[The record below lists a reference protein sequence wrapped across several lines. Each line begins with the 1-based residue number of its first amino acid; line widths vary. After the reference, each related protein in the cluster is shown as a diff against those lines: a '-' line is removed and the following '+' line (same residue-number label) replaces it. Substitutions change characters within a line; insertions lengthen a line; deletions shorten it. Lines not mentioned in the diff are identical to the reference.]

1 VAWGY
6 IHCICNGEVDF
17 QDVLWTT
24 FVITKFRSKEL
35 LLQKSNRLPS
45 LWCPHPKTQPCY
57 TLEHCFNIKSGPF
70 IFKYLYLWGTSMWL
84 KPNPYSTHVRT
95 ENLQTIWLFSQM
107 LWNQGE
113 TINILAVAVRENIWD
128 CRCILLC
135 LVLVT
140 KWGTSHRLDRKVNY
154 RSWNSYMELSV
165 VTKSDSNL
173 PPKMLK
179 WFLAAGYPQQALLWL
194 KVATVRFFALN
205 RSIVTDIIPATFLE
219 PEWKISA
226 FHSIKA
232 VVSQVGA
239 LLNVS

>member
-1 VAWGY
+1 M
-6 IHCICNGEVDF
+6 
-17 QDVLWTT
+17 LWTT
-24 FVITKFRSKEL
+24 VVIIKCIGAKKYCCRDL
-35 LLQKSNRLPS
+35 RLPS
-45 LWCPHPKTQPCY
+45 LSSCCCY
-57 TLEHCFNIKSGPF
+57 WVSVHSQKKYVILTTSQDLSNRTMLHTRILLLTGPF
-70 IFKYLYLWGTSMWL
+70 IFKYLWGTSMWL

>member
-1 VAWGY
+1 MANLSAFSRWLISVLNYSCNPQMYRNTVAVIYDCLPSPAAAATEFLYTRKNNNYG
-6 IHCICNGEVDF
+6 ILTTS
-17 QDVLWTT
+17 QDTCPLHTR
-24 FVITKFRSKEL
+24 IL
-35 LLQKSNRLPS
+35 LL
-45 LWCPHPKTQPCY
+45 T
-57 TLEHCFNIKSGPF
+57 GPF
-70 IFKYLYLWGTSMWL
+70 IFKYLWGTSMWL

-165 VTKSDSNL
+165 VTK
-173 PPKMLK
+173 K
-179 WFLAAGYPQQALLWL
+179 WLQL
-194 KVATVRFFALN
+194 T
-205 RSIVTDIIPATFLE
+205 
-219 PEWKISA
+219 
-226 FHSIKA
+226 
-232 VVSQVGA
+232 SQNAQIGA
-239 LLNVS
+239 PLSPSKQSVMVF